1 MILIQDLTKNYLS
14 KNKKTCVALNK
25 INLTLPDTGM
35 IFIIG
40 KSGSGKSTLLN
51 MIGGLDSFNSG
62 KIIAGGN
69 DLSKFKHRDAY
80 KYRASYVGF
89 IFQDYHL
96 IEELTVAQNINL
108 EAEIA
113 NAKNVNIEAALCAV
127 DLEGYGNRF
136 PDELSGGQKQRVAI
150 ARALIKSPRVI
161 LCDEPTGNLDKSTST
176 QIMDLLSEIS
186 KERLVI
192 IVSHNMPDAE
202 KYGDRIIELS
212 DGNIIRDI
220 TRKDGYNN
228 CLSIE
233 NGIISLPYNHN
244 LTPSEA
250 AKITSEIKQGNVVE
264 LIQNDG
270 GYENTK
276 EPMQRKEKG
285 ALKASKLK
293 RKTTNSLFYAFSRAS
308 KLRTATTSFISAVMV
323 VLLIIFQSFLMFDG
337 SQAIAQSMGDG
348 KGSTVVLRKNLITDD
363 YGNTDSTKIYKI
375 TSDDISAINSSCTEE
390 IKKYYLYN
398 HCISI
403 DVTDS
408 IESDKLESKIL
419 PSLKFGT
426 QHIYTKTMLGTL
438 ACDEEYLI
446 NKFGEDGKLKVLAGD
461 PYQTLTDGTII
472 ITDYLADAMRIY
484 NPHLYKTYE
493 DILGPLYEGKY
504 IWANISAVI
513 DTGYKEKYS
522 DVIKTVANNAIKQE
536 EGISMLDEET
546 AIGFI
551 DDVQTN
557 LAIAYT
563 MNRDFISAVSDY
575 QYKNY
580 NEIPGTV
587 TIGDTSFSPQYIW
600 MVTSDYHDIKLN
612 DGEVLLSQRLFSQM
626 FPELSNEEF
635 TFPVDMTL
643 TWHEWDN
650 GEGELLFSK
659 TYTIIGFSPA
669 HQSIISENDL
679 KEIKMVGIIPYAVY
693 IENHSQINETIDIM
707 AERGF
712 SWSSVEG
719 QAVTLLNKSVN
730 MFFDL
735 FRLIEIMMLVMT
747 VIFLVSH
754 SIRSVKNNY
763 YQIGVIKAIG
773 GRSVDIGKIFIMQ
786 NIMLSAIISVLTYI
800 GSIIFIDVANDI
812 LIKSFIEITDA
823 RVGNIDIISFNP
835 ALVLAAIAATMILG
849 LLSTAAPLILLHNI
863 KPINIIK
870 AKE

>member
-1 MILIQDLTKNYLS
+1 MILIQNLTKNYLS

-69 DLSKFKHRDAY
+69 DLSKFRHRDAY

-113 NAKNVNIEAALCAV
+113 NAKNVDIDAALSAV
-127 DLEGYGNRF
+127 DLDGYGNRF

-161 LCDEPTGNLDKSTST
+161 LCDEPTGNLDKNTST

-233 NGIISLPYNHN
+233 NGVVSLPYNHN

-270 GYENTK
+270 GYEKTK
-276 EPMQRKEKG
+276 EPAQRKEKG

-293 RKTTNSLFYAFSRAS
+293 RKTTNRLFYAFSRAS

-337 SQAIAQSMGDG
+337 SKAIAQSMGDG
-348 KGSTVVLRKNLITDD
+348 NGATIVLKKNLKLDD
-363 YGNTDSTKIYKI
+363 YGNTNASQIYKI
-375 TSDDISAINSSCTEE
+375 TSDDISAIEASCGESA
-390 IKKYYLYN
+390 KQYYLYN
-398 HCISI
+398 ICAPVDTNDTS
-403 DVTDS
+403 
-408 IESDKLESKIL
+408 ECNKLETQTL
-419 PSLKFGT
+419 PNLQFGT
-426 QHIYTKTMLGTL
+426 KHIYTKTMLGTL

-446 NKFGEDGKLKVLAGD
+446 NKFGVNGELKVLAGD
-461 PYQTLTDGTII
+461 PYQTLTDGTLI

-484 NPHLYKTYE
+484 NPHQYRSYD
-493 DILGPLYEGKY
+493 DIIGPIYEGSY
-504 IWANISAVI
+504 IWSNISAII
-513 DTGYKEKYS
+513 DTGYKEKYASIIEEVTKNS
-522 DVIKTVANNAIKQE
+522 DKLS
-536 EGISMLDEET
+536 EGIEVLDEEV

-551 DDVQTN
+551 DDIQTN
-557 LAIAYT
+557 LAIAYS
-563 MNRDFISAVSDY
+563 MNPDFITAIQDY

-580 NEIPGTV
+580 SEVPGTIY
-587 TIGDTSFSPQYIW
+587 IGDRAYDPTYIW
-600 MVTSDYHDIKLN
+600 MVTTDFHNIKMN
-612 DGEVLLSQRLFSQM
+612 DGEVLLSRTLFDQM
-626 FPELSNEEF
+626 FPELSKEEF
-635 TFPVDMTL
+635 TFPIDMTV
-643 TWHEWDN
+643 TWHEWNN
-650 GEGELLFSK
+650 GEGEEIFNK
-659 TYTIIGFSPA
+659 TYKIIGFSPA
-669 HQSIISENDL
+669 HQFVVSENDL
-679 KEIKMVGIIPYAVY
+679 KEVKSVEIIPYAVY
-693 IENHSQINETIDIM
+693 IENYSQINETIDIM

-712 SWSSVEG
+712 SWSSIEG

-786 NIMLSAIISVLTYI
+786 NIMLSAIISVLTYV